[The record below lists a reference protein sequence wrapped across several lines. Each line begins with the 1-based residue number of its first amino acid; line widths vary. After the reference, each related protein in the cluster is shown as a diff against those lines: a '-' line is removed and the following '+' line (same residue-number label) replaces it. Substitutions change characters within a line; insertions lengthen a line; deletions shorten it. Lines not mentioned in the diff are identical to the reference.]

1 MKEKKQSKD
10 WYIAATHWLT
20 AGFAIPIIITLV
32 VGIPALMLIGK
43 NNVIFL
49 TIIMSIVWIISIW
62 LGVMYAAKYIN
73 KTYVIKDSENIAKLA
88 TIYLGVLGGGY
99 RLINL
104 SKGVT
109 IEFIIDVVFFVT
121 GVAIFY
127 TLSKKYIKN
136 SETVTA
142 EQ

>member
-20 AGFAIPIIITLV
+20 AGFAVPFIVRFVL
-32 VGIPALMLIGK
+32 GIPATIVIGK
-43 NNVIFL
+43 DNVMAF
-49 TIIMSIVWIISIW
+49 TIVLSVIWI
-62 LGVMYAAKYIN
+62 LGILLGIIYAANYVN
-73 KTYVIKDSENIAKLA
+73 KTYIVKNSEHIAKLA
-88 TIYLGVLGGGY
+88 TIYLAILGGGH

-104 SKGVT
+104 SRGVT
-109 IEFIIDVVFFVT
+109 TDAVIDMLFFAV

-136 SETVTA
+136 SETMTI
-142 EQ
+142 QQ